1 MKKKVLFLVCIFIST
16 LLTHAQVTQINSN
29 KSLQVVIPLNTT
41 KTIFVSDIDSS
52 LWISDGTLAGTFQI
66 TTAIKYE
73 SLAGLLSGKVIFR
86 GSTMATGSEIYS
98 TDGTAVGTSLVKDI
112 YAGTSSSA
120 PAEFALLN
128 GFIYFDAVTAAEGR
142 ELWRTNGTNAGTTL
156 VKDIVAG
163 TDSSNTANQYH
174 LVSTGTY
181 LLFAARTAANGIE
194 LWKSDGT
201 TTALL
206 LDINTGH
213 AGADSSNPANF
224 YMFNSIVLFTA
235 TDATHGNEIWE
246 TNGTALGTMLVKDIN
261 PGTGSSTDVSIFP
274 LPSFSIFLGFHTF
287 NNRVYFNATDGT
299 STGQV
304 WGTDGTTVNTNLLK
318 NIVPGTSLS
327 LILLVDAVNLS
338 NKFIF
343 PVSDLTSHTE
353 LWESDG
359 TPAGTVLFKSFD
371 PIKFTDFPFIFI
383 PYNGTLMNGTFSPSL
398 FQGNK
403 FFFTASTAASG
414 RELWISDGSVG
425 GTTMVKDIIAGT
437 ASGIDSAHISYLYT
451 SSALYFAATDGT
463 HGIELWKSN
472 GTNAG
477 TIMVADIYTNAGD
490 ALPQLFLINN
500 GKIFF
505 GATNG
510 DVANV
515 TDLYVVDG
523 TFTPLPVKL
532 TDFKITGA
540 TKDVLLQWTTSQE
553 INSRDFTI
561 QRSDD
566 ALHFEDIGTVAAA
579 GNTANSHGY
588 AFTDKDILN
597 SGKAV
602 VYYRLLTT
610 DNDGKQEFS
619 NTLSLKII
627 PQQWNVRLLVNPV
640 QGDVSLM
647 VTGITGNVQVAIKD
661 LAGKTVYNNQLQRV
675 NAVTT
680 VPASTLPHGIYILVV
695 TNGNEKKSIPFIK

>member
-29 KSLQVVIPLNTT
+29 KSLQVVIPLNIT

-86 GSTMATGSEIYS
+86 GSTTATGSEIYS

-261 PGTGSSTDVSIFP
+261 PGTGSSTTVQIIPGFSFP
-274 LPSFSIFLGFHTF
+274 ILLGFHTF
-287 NNRVYFNATDGT
+287 NNHVYFNATDGT

-304 WGTDGTTVNTNLLK
+304 WVTDGTTVNTTLLK

-327 LILLVDAVNLS
+327 FILLVDAVNLS

-343 PVSDLTSHTE
+343 PVSDGASRNE

-359 TPAGTVLFKSFD
+359 TPAGTVLFKSFAAMNSGEI
-371 PIKFTDFPFIFI
+371 PAIFI
-383 PYNGTLMNGTFSPSL
+383 PYNFNFLSGVFSQIL

-403 FFFTASTAASG
+403 FFFIAATGAG

-425 GTTMVKDIIAGT
+425 GTTMVKDIRAGT
-437 ASGIDSAHISYLYT
+437 ASGIDSTDISYLYT
-451 SSALYFAATDGT
+451 SSDLYFAATDGT
-463 HGIELWKSN
+463 HGVELWKSN
-472 GTNAG
+472 GTSAG
-477 TIMVADIYTNAGD
+477 TTMVADIYTNAGN

-532 TDFKITGA
+532 TDFKITAA
-540 TKDVLLQWTTSQE
+540 TNDALLQWTTSQE

-566 ALHFEDIGTVAAA
+566 ALHFEYIGTVAAA

-588 AFTDKDILN
+588 AFTNKDILN

-619 NTLSLKII
+619 NTLSLKIK